1 MKDILTNAVIEGLTE
16 RVTQLDEKVTE
27 MTKRLAKKEALIA
40 ELKAELRSM
49 ETREQNIDRTMRRV
63 SEILAKRNGGAK

>member
-1 MKDILTNAVIEGLTE
+1 MKDVLTNAVIEGLTE
-16 RVTQLDEKVTE
+16 RVNQLDEKVTE
-27 MTKRLAKKEALIA
+27 MTKRLARKEALIA